1 MEQLLNL
8 KELGD
13 RLHRIDMLV
22 VALLRR
28 RIELALQVGE
38 FKIKNGQK
46 MLWMILKKKTG
57 ITSKKILSDYL
68 KTI

>member
-28 RIELALQVGE
+28 RIELDLQEGKPSIQKSVATIDRQLAEACGGAY
-38 FKIKNGQK
+38 IIAIGQK
-46 MLWMILKKKTG
+46 K
-57 ITSKKILSDYL
+57 
-68 KTI
+68 

>member
-38 FKIKNGQK
+38 FKIKK
-46 MLWMILKKKTG
+46 KRPLKHWG
-57 ITSKKILSDYL
+57 L
-68 KTI
+68 